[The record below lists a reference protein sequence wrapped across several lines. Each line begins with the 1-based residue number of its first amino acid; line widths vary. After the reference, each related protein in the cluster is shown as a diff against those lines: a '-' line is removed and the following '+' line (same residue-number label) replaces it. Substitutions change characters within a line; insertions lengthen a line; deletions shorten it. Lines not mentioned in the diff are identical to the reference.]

1 MKIKELKIE
10 EMVEIN
16 GGRGGRGFF
25 DRILI
30 GRDVWEYRGSGRI
43 DEREIHKED
52 RGKSGLRRSR
62 S

>member
-1 MKIKELKIE
+1 MKIE

-25 DRILI
+25 DRIRT
-30 GRDVWEYRGSGRI
+30 GDVVWEYRGSGRI

>member
-25 DRILI
+25 DRIRT
-30 GRDVWEYRGSGRI
+30 GDVVWEYRGSGRV
-43 DEREIHKED
+43 DEREIHEKD
-52 RGKSGLRRSR
+52 RGKSGLRRTR
-62 S
+62 P

>member
-1 MKIKELKIE
+1 MKIE

-16 GGRGGRGFF
+16 GGRRGHGFF
-25 DRILI
+25 DRI
-30 GRDVWEYRGSGRI
+30 GTGDVVWEYRGSERI

-62 S
+62 P

>member
-1 MKIKELKIE
+1 MKIEELKIE

-16 GGRGGRGFF
+16 GGKRGRGFF
-25 DRILI
+25 DGIAT
-30 GRDVWEYRGSGRI
+30 GRGWEYRGSERI

-62 S
+62 P